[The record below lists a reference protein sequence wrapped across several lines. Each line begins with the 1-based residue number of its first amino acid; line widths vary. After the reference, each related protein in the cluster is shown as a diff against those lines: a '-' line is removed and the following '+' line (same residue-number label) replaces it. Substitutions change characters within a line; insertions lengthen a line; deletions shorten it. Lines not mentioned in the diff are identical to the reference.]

1 MTKSLI
7 LMRHLKSEVDAR
19 SGSDRDRALSERG
32 RADAKTIRDALLAR
46 CPPPQ
51 TVLCSTARR
60 TRETLEAVGELFP
73 GAEII
78 FADAIY
84 NASAEALMRI
94 TATID
99 DAAACALIIGH
110 NPGIFDFAWTLA
122 RRSEISGNPAFTK
135 FPTGAVAAFALP
147 IDAWSEIGTGR
158 GSIIAAFTPKSL
170 VKAES

>member
-7 LMRHLKSEVDAR
+7 LMRHLKSEWDAP
-19 SGSDRDRALSERG
+19 SGSDHDRALADRG

-60 TRETLEAVGELFP
+60 TRETLAAIGDLFP
-73 GAEII
+73 GAEIV
-78 FADAIY
+78 FDKAIY
-84 NASAEALMRI
+84 EASAETLMRV
-94 TATID
+94 TSTID
-99 DAAACALIIGH
+99 DAAACAMIIGH

-122 RRSEISGNPAFTK
+122 RRSEISGNPAFVK

-147 IDAWSEIGTGR
+147 IDSWAEIATGR

-170 VKAES
+170 VKA

>member
-7 LMRHLKSEVDAR
+7 LMRHLKSDWDDAGLTDHQR
-19 SGSDRDRALSERG
+19 PLSERG
-32 RADAKTIRDALLAR
+32 RSDGPIIRDALFAR

-51 TVLCSTARR
+51 MVLCSTARR
-60 TRETLEAVGELFP
+60 TRETLAAVADLFP
-73 GAEII
+73 GAEIVYD
-78 FADAIY
+78 DAIY
-84 NASAEALMRI
+84 EATTAALMQITSRI
-94 TATID
+94 SDIVD
-99 DAAACALIIGH
+99 CAMIIGH

-147 IDAWSEIGTGR
+147 IDSWAEIGTGR

-170 VKAES
+170 VKA

>member
-7 LMRHLKSEVDAR
+7 LMRHLKSEIEAR
-19 SGSDRDRALSERG
+19 SGSDRDRALSDRG
-32 RADAKTIRDALLAR
+32 QADAKTIRDALLAR

-60 TRETLEAVGELFP
+60 TRETLAAIADLFP
-73 GAEII
+73 GAEIVY
-78 FADAIY
+78 ADAIY
-84 NASAEALMRI
+84 EASAETLMR
-94 TATID
+94 ATSMIG
-99 DAAACALIIGH
+99 DAADCAMIIGH

-147 IDAWSEIGTGR
+147 IDTWAEIGTGR

-170 VKAES
+170 VKA

>member
-7 LMRHLKSEVDAR
+7 LMRHLKSEIDAA
-19 SGSDRDRALSERG
+19 SGSDHDRALSERG

-51 TVLCSTARR
+51 TVLCSTAKR
-60 TRETLEAVGELFP
+60 TRETLAGIGDLFP

-78 FADAIY
+78 FTDTIY
-84 NASAEALMRI
+84 EASADTLMR
-94 TATID
+94 ATSMIG
-99 DAAACALIIGH
+99 DAAACAMIIGH

-122 RRSEISGNPAFTK
+122 RRSEISGNPAFVK

-147 IDAWSEIGTGR
+147 IDSWTEIGTGR

-170 VKAES
+170 VKA